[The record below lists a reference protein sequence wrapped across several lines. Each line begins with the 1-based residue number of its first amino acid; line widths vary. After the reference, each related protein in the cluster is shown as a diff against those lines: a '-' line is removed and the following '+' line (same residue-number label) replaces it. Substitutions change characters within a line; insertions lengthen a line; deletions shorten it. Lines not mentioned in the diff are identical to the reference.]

1 MFQFI
6 KHIITLRALDNFLR
20 TNKFAEIW
28 KESDGMMS
36 MMRFLNSSIIM
47 LIMGVWTVISLY
59 KMTLVPLDPS
69 VVTLVIAALT
79 GKVAQ
84 RFLEGKEDKNT
95 EPPTQPPL

>member
-1 MFQFI
+1 MFTFI
-6 KHIITLRALDNFLR
+6 KNIITLKSLDNFLR

-59 KMTLVPLDPS
+59 KMTMVPLDPS
-69 VVTLVIAALT
+69 IVTLVIAALT

-84 RFLEGKEDKNT
+84 RFLEGREEKKD
-95 EPPTQPPL
+95 EPPA